1 MRSISGLTIKK
12 QCKNSAVCGIFGADR
27 RRKGINFVRSGDYY
41 GFFRIE
47 KIS

>member
-1 MRSISGLTIKK
+1 MRSISGSTIKNSAK
-12 QCKNSAVCGIFGADR
+12 VSAVCGIFGADC
-27 RRKGINFVRSGDYY
+27 RRKGTNFVRSGDYY